1 MGEKDK
7 TQALHDFWSSFGW
20 LAIDEQ
26 SAYDD
31 GAMEEW
37 GNPNKYI
44 TYEAATG
51 SLGDSIPLT
60 ASLWHRSTSWAT
72 VEAMVKTISKAIGIG
87 GKVINIDGGKLWIL
101 RREPF
106 SRRMSDED
114 KNDMRRIIINIT
126 AEYLTAD

>member
-20 LAIDEQ
+20 LALDEQ
-26 SAYDD
+26 SASDD
-31 GAMEEW
+31 GVMEEW

-101 RREPF
+101 RRDPF

>member
-1 MGEKDK
+1 MEEKDK
-7 TQALHDFWSSFGW
+7 AQALHDFWSSFGW

-26 SAYDD
+26 SAYDED
-31 GAMEEW
+31 VMEKW

-126 AEYLTAD
+126 AEFLTAD

>member
-31 GAMEEW
+31 GVMEEW

-72 VEAMVKTISKAIGIG
+72 VEAMVKTISKEIGIG

-101 RREPF
+101 RRDPF

>member
-1 MGEKDK
+1 MEEKDK
-7 TQALHDFWSSFGW
+7 AQALHDFWSSFGW

-26 SAYDD
+26 SAYDE
-31 GAMEEW
+31 GVMEEW
-37 GNPNKYI
+37 GSPNKYI

-72 VEAMVKTISKAIGIG
+72 VEAMVKTISSAIGRG
-87 GKVINIDGGKLWIL
+87 GKVIDITGGKLWIL
-101 RREPF
+101 RRDSF
-106 SRRMSDED
+106 SRRMSDEN

-126 AEYLTAD
+126 AEFLTAD

>member
-7 TQALHDFWSSFGW
+7 AQALHDFWSSFGC

-26 SAYDD
+26 SAYDE
-31 GAMEEW
+31 GVMEEW

-72 VEAMVKTISKAIGIG
+72 VEAMVKTISKAIGLG

>member
-26 SAYDD
+26 SAYDE
-31 GAMEEW
+31 GVMEEW

-72 VEAMVKTISKAIGIG
+72 VEAMVKTISKAIGLG

>member
-1 MGEKDK
+1 MDK

-31 GAMEEW
+31 GVMEDW

-60 ASLWHRSTSWAT
+60 ASLWHRSTSWVT
-72 VEAMVKTISKAIGIG
+72 VEAMVKTISMAIGLG

>member
-1 MGEKDK
+1 MEEKDK
-7 TQALHDFWSSFGW
+7 AQALHDFWSSFGW

-26 SAYDD
+26 SAYDED
-31 GAMEEW
+31 VMEEW

-60 ASLWHRSTSWAT
+60 ASLRHRSTSWAT

-126 AEYLTAD
+126 AEFLTAD

>member
-26 SAYDD
+26 IAFDE
-31 GAMEEW
+31 GVMEEW

-72 VEAMVKTISKAIGIG
+72 VEAMVKTISGAIGLG
-87 GKVINIDGGKLWIL
+87 GKVINITGGKLWIL
-101 RREPF
+101 RRDPF